1 MLSPF
6 DLRLKSAQLSG
17 IFFNVEHDHIKYP
30 RGLNTAVSLLGRR
43 CCAQFWSP
51 WWKRASPAVPP
62 AACPPGGPPRDWP
75 SLRCRSSSQP
85 GW

>member
-1 MLSPF
+1 MRTVEYVFKDSVSVCPSEILQVTIMLSPF

-30 RGLNTAVSLLGRR
+30 RGLNTAVSLIGRR

-51 WWKRASPAVPP
+51 
-62 AACPPGGPPRDWP
+62 
-75 SLRCRSSSQP
+75 
-85 GW
+85 